1 MQILQRVDSN
11 AGGTGDYVKFFQQSL
26 LQCGVKCKIDYRI
39 KCSTK
44 AIDLLHYQMGNSS
57 WKVGSDIFFH
67 NHVPK
72 VITLHDMLPRR
83 KLPRKIYPL
92 VLKQVLKQADIIILH
107 SNHALNMFKI
117 LYGPELLQKVE
128 ILPHGSKILT
138 ISKEFARHKLNLHT
152 GKFIFLVPGNV
163 KPSKG
168 VEDIIQAFKEIQ
180 GNNATLIIV
189 GSGKKKY
196 LESLK
201 NLCEDDMRVIF
212 FGFATENELD
222 LLISASDVVVLYKNE
237 TLGESSGILHRAIG
251 AKKPVISSDRGSNPE
266 ILSGYGVIV
275 RSGAPHL
282 LAKCMQKVMINTNLR
297 VKAIKGMSCLAEEYS
312 WKSVAESH
320 IALYRNLIGA
330 KK

>member
-1 MQILQRVDSN
+1 MQILLRVDSN
-11 AGGTGDYVKFFQQSL
+11 AGGIGDYVKLLQQSL
-26 LQCGVKCKIDYRI
+26 LEYRI
-39 KCSTK
+39 KCRLVTGMKYSMEK
-44 AIDLLHYQMGNSS
+44 VDLLHYQMGNSS

-107 SNHALNMFKI
+107 SNHALNMFKR
-117 LYGPELLQKVE
+117 LYGPEILQKVE
-128 ILPHGSKILT
+128 ILPQGSKILT
-138 ISKEFARHKLNLHT
+138 ISKEFARHKLKLHT

-168 VEDIIQAFKEIQ
+168 IDDIIHAFKEIRE
-180 GNNATLIIV
+180 NNATLIIV
-189 GSGKKKY
+189 GAGKKRY

-201 NLCEDDMRVIF
+201 NLCKDDKRIF
-212 FGFATENELD
+212 FWGFATENELD
-222 LLISASDVVVLYKNE
+222 LLLSASDVVVLYKNE
-237 TLGESSGILHRAIG
+237 TLGETSAILHRAIG
-251 AKKPVISSDRGSNPE
+251 AKKPVISSDTGSNPE
-266 ILSGYGVIV
+266 TLRGYGIVV
-275 RSGAPHL
+275 RSRAPYL
-282 LAKCMQKVMINTNLR
+282 LANCMREVMINTNLR

-320 IALYRNLIGA
+320 MALYRNLIGA